1 MPPPKAGGGKGPDL
15 LRGRPAPKI
24 GPVAPGPLPWP
35 RATLRRE
42 AFHGRGRR
50 WLGTFSIPAASDMD
64 QDAAVPAG
72 RKAPPGALIRLR
84 GLYPSLKAAVRK
96 VADVLLTRP
105 EMAIYASVNEV
116 AAAAGVSEATVMRL
130 TRILGFRGFQDFKIA
145 LARELVSPLQR
156 LHEEVAEGDDA
167 ATVVRKVFEANLA
180 ALQDTLAVLNLA
192 AMEEAARLLLAAER
206 LLLIGVG
213 TSGPVVTDAAN
224 KFFRL
229 GLTVLCHTDAHL
241 MMMAAAL
248 LTPRDVL
255 LAVSHSGSTRDPVE
269 TAQTARGAGAKVICI
284 TNNSLSP
291 LTKEAQV
298 VLVTASRETRF
309 RQEAMASRLCQTS
322 IIDSLYTLMALARP
336 QQALDSLGKIEQVI
350 VTKQY

>member
-1 MPPPKAGGGKGPDL
+1 MPPDRLPFFQPTPEA
-15 LRGRPAPKI
+15 PA
-24 GPVAPGPLPWP
+24 
-35 RATLRRE
+35 
-42 AFHGRGRR
+42 
-50 WLGTFSIPAASDMD
+50 
-64 QDAAVPAG
+64 
-72 RKAPPGALIRLR
+72 GALIRLR
-84 GLYPSLKAAVRK
+84 GLYPSLKAALRK
-96 VADVLLTRP
+96 VADVTLARP
-105 EMAIYASVNEV
+105 ELAIYASVNEV

-130 TRILGFRGFQDFKIA
+130 CRLLGFRGFQDFKIA
-145 LARELVSPLQR
+145 LARELVNPLQR

-167 ATVVRKVFEANLA
+167 ATIVHKVFQANIA
-180 ALQDTLAVLNLA
+180 ALQDTLAVLDMGAMQA
-192 AMEEAARLLLAAER
+192 AAQALLAAR
-206 LLLIGVG
+206 QILIIGVG
-213 TSGPVVTDAAN
+213 TSGPIVTDAGN

-229 GLTVLCHTDAHL
+229 GLMVRAVTDAHL

-248 LTPRDVL
+248 LTPEDVL

-269 TAQTARGAGAKVICI
+269 TARTAKAAGAHVICI

-291 LTKEAQV
+291 LTKTADL

-336 QQALDSLGKIEQVI
+336 EEALHNLAKIENVI